1 MKKLNYAPDQSSK
14 LVIVTA
20 NGARIKALGEISNL
34 PININ
39 HMKIPTNV
47 QVLESKDDVL
57 ILGNDWLS
65 KVKASLD
72 WHDQTLTIHFKG
84 RRERVAITYLNEDLV
99 PPPQDDYE
107 EEEEEYENTQ
117 WEDYQV
123 YYSDLSTS
131 ETSEDDLEYNPW
143 IIKEE
148 DESGKET
155 NVNPAIYLAE
165 SEIGRAHV

>member
-1 MKKLNYAPDQSSK
+1 MKCEVYVGKEAVTAIVDSGAATSIITKSLMKKLNYAPDQSSK

-84 RRERVAITYLNEDLV
+84 RRERVAITYLNEDLAL
-99 PPPQDDYE
+99 PPQDDYE
-107 EEEEEYENTQ
+107 EEEEKY
-117 WEDYQV
+117 DV
-123 YYSDLSTS
+123 RGRDLAF
-131 ETSEDDLEYNPW
+131 LF
-143 IIKEE
+143 
-148 DESGKET
+148 
-155 NVNPAIYLAE
+155 
-165 SEIGRAHV
+165 

>member
-1 MKKLNYAPDQSSK
+1 MKCEVYVGKEAVTAIVDSGAATSIITKSLMKKLNYAPDQSSK

-84 RRERVAITYLNEDLV
+84 RRERAI
-99 PPPQDDYE
+99 
-107 EEEEEYENTQ
+107 
-117 WEDYQV
+117 
-123 YYSDLSTS
+123 
-131 ETSEDDLEYNPW
+131 
-143 IIKEE
+143 
-148 DESGKET
+148 
-155 NVNPAIYLAE
+155 
-165 SEIGRAHV
+165 